1 MNNLRKAV
9 MFLFAVMSF
18 SVVFS
23 QTAEKVNA
31 ENETSVD
38 LDSAR
43 IVNLTIDQA
52 VEYGLQNSVQLKTAK
67 IDLATKQRSMDTR
80 WNVFIPSLQASG
92 TFVRQNKVSDST
104 AMIKAMFPTYSF
116 PAFEPEEKDHWVIST
131 SFGASLNL
139 NAALISGIKATQ
151 NNYEAGLISYEQ
163 SEKQLKRDIQKAFY
177 GLLLA
182 QKNLE
187 LQKESLETSRQ
198 RVAQTKANY
207 LAGYVPEL
215 SLLQAQVSYENT
227 RPVIMELE
235 NSLSKQ
241 LRTFAFLLGF
251 PINTE
256 LHLTG
261 EIAPTYLTID
271 VETKS
276 DLIKKSVSNSL
287 DLLSLKKSVM
297 LLDNQ
302 LEALKFQNWT
312 PSLALSYSYAPAIS
326 LSQEMKA
333 ENWSDGGSFSATLV
347 FNFTNLLPFSS
358 GANNIKDAKNNLDKI
373 ELSYSSLL
381 ESTKM
386 NVISL
391 LESLN
396 KSSSSIEANKMNID
410 LAQKAYNLTQV
421 AYKNGTK
428 ELLDVKDSENS
439 LNQARLGM
447 LNEQYNYLS
456 CLLDLQYLINE

>member
-1 MNNLRKAV
+1 
-9 MFLFAVMSF
+9 
-18 SVVFS
+18 
-23 QTAEKVNA
+23 
-31 ENETSVD
+31 
-38 LDSAR
+38 
-43 IVNLTIDQA
+43 
-52 VEYGLQNSVQLKTAK
+52 
-67 IDLATKQRSMDTR
+67 
-80 WNVFIPSLQASG
+80 
-92 TFVRQNKVSDST
+92 
-104 AMIKAMFPTYSF
+104 
-116 PAFEPEEKDHWVIST
+116 
-131 SFGASLNL
+131 
-139 NAALISGIKATQ
+139 
-151 NNYEAGLISYEQ
+151 
-163 SEKQLKRDIQKAFY
+163 
-177 GLLLA
+177 
-182 QKNLE
+182 
-187 LQKESLETSRQ
+187 
-198 RVAQTKANY
+198 
-207 LAGYVPEL
+207 
-215 SLLQAQVSYENT
+215 
-227 RPVIMELE
+227 MELE